1 MRKFHTVNVDL
12 GNVCSLQCPACARTM
27 FRDGRNG
34 YEKGKIPG
42 RPLPLSEIESITDYF
57 QAITFC
63 GQNSD
68 PQFHPD
74 FHKILKICTR
84 KNRSVRVHVAATG
97 KPKSWWIQAFMLS
110 MKHDV
115 TWIFGIDGLP
125 KDSHKYRI
133 NQDGEFLYEMM
144 VKCAKYKIK
153 TVWSYIV
160 FRYNEDNIQECRD
173 IAKKYGIEFELV
185 NSCRWYNE
193 EMEMYKPSDKFIELS
208 NDFKQQSVR
217 NSEKT

>member
-1 MRKFHTVNVDL
+1 MRKFRTVNVDL

-34 YEKGKIPG
+34 YKKGKIPG

-97 KPKSWWIQAFMLS
+97 KPK
-110 MKHDV
+110 
-115 TWIFGIDGLP
+115 
-125 KDSHKYRI
+125 
-133 NQDGEFLYEMM
+133 
-144 VKCAKYKIK
+144 
-153 TVWSYIV
+153 
-160 FRYNEDNIQECRD
+160 
-173 IAKKYGIEFELV
+173 
-185 NSCRWYNE
+185 
-193 EMEMYKPSDKFIELS
+193 LS
-208 NDFKQQSVR
+208 NIVQN
-217 NSEKT
+217 NSMLI